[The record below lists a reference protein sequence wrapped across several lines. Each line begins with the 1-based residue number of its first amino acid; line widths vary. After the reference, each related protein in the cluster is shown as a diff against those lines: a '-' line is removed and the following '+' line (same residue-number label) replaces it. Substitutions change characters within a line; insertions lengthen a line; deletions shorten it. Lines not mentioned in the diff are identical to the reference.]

1 MADLEFENT
10 IDSLFA
16 QAPAFGDADL
26 FALRCDER
34 LNRGW
39 TARRMLIGGLGLAGG
54 LVGGAQIIGSGVIS
68 RFGEISDQSGRLLS
82 HRLAQIAPFDLLP
95 AGFAVDGQMLW
106 MSAALAAVAIGL
118 AVARAVRE
126 I

>member
-1 MADLEFENT
+1 MADLEFEDR
-10 IDSLFA
+10 IDRMFA
-16 QAPAFGDADL
+16 QAPTFGDADL
-26 FALRCDER
+26 FALRLDER

-54 LVGGAQIIGSGVIS
+54 LVGGAQVIGSGVIS
-68 RFGEISDQSGRLLS
+68 RFDEISAQSGRLLTQ
-82 HRLAQIAPFDLLP
+82 RLSEVAPFDLLP
-95 AGFAVDGQMLW
+95 VGFAVDGQILW
-106 MSAALAAVAIGL
+106 MSAALAAVAIGF